1 MWVAAA
7 LCSAV
12 FAGAATMLSKCGV
25 ADTDSDVAVAVRT
38 SVVLVLAWAV
48 VFATGAQRTL
58 SGICAGSWA
67 FLVLSGLATGASWLC
82 YFKALSLGE
91 VSRVVAT
98 DKSSVV
104 MSSLAAIVLFPGERT
119 MWQAKLFCLALIAA
133 GTVFM
138 TDIRRETESGRP
150 AWLFFA
156 LLSAGFAAASSLL
169 AKAGITGVDSNAATA
184 VRTCVVLALAW
195 LVVLCRKKAA
205 LVRNVS
211 RREAAFL
218 VLSGLATGASWLCY
232 YYAVQQGQVSI
243 VVPIDKLSAPL
254 TVLFSAAV
262 FKERIPAKS
271 WCGLALLTA
280 GILAL
285 AAMA

>member
-1 MWVAAA
+1 MWIAAA

-12 FAGAATMLSKCGV
+12 FAGAATILSKCGV
-25 ADTDSDVAVAVRT
+25 SDTDSDVAVAVRT

-91 VSRVVAT
+91 VSRVVAA

-104 MSSLAAIVLFPGERT
+104 MSSLAAIVLFPGEQT

-138 TDIRRETESGRP
+138 TDIQRAKESGRP

-169 AKAGITGVDSNAATA
+169 AKAGITSVDSNAATA
-184 VRTCVVLALAW
+184 VRTCVVLVLAW
-195 LVVLCRKKAA
+195 LVVLCRKKVA

-211 RREAAFL
+211 RREAMFL
-218 VLSGLATGASWLCY
+218 ILSGLATGTSWLCY

-243 VVPIDKLSAPL
+243 VVPIDKLSTPL

-262 FKERIPAKS
+262 FKERISAKS

-280 GILAL
+280 GILVL